1 MATRIETL
9 EGGRR
14 VPQATWI
21 VLFAV
26 VVVAS
31 ALVIGTRIGSD
42 DATPRP
48 VRTTDAATVSAIDP
62 GVQVPGLIKAGL
74 QPRPYSGV
82 NQAEIDEVA
91 APKIADGSARVPGE
105 VRPKFGG

>member
-9 EGGRR
+9 ERGGR
-14 VPQATWI
+14 VPNAAWI
-21 VLFAV
+21 ALFAI

-31 ALVIGTRIGSD
+31 ALVIGTLIQSD

-74 QPRPYSGV
+74 QPRPYSGIDP
-82 NQAEIDEVA
+82 AEIDEVA
-91 APKIADGSARVPGE
+91 APKIADGSARVPSD
-105 VRPKFGG
+105 VRPKFGA